1 MLIFQKRLKEI
12 RRERKLTQEDV
23 GKGVYVT
30 KQEICLYE
38 KGKRTPPL
46 EVIIKLADFLEVDFL
61 WLLGL
66 EYRKELE
73 KSKIAHISSE
83 ELEIIRRLRENK
95 ELYEKLVTDLDRTM
109 QNLTLKS
116 SK

>member
-1 MLIFQKRLKEI
+1 MQIFQKRLKDI
-12 RRERKLTQEDV
+12 RKERGLTQEEV
-23 GKGVYVT
+23 GKGVFIT

-66 EYRKELE
+66 EYRKDLA
-73 KSKIAHISSE
+73 KSKVIHISKE
-83 ELEIIRRLRENK
+83 EIEIIRRLRENK
-95 ELYEKLVTDLDRTM
+95 ELYDKLINDLDRTM
-109 QNLTLKS
+109 QDLTLKS
-116 SK
+116 NK

>member
-1 MLIFQKRLKEI
+1 MQIFQKRLKDI
-12 RRERKLTQEDV
+12 RKERGLTQEAV
-23 GKGVYVT
+23 GKGVFIT

-66 EYRKELE
+66 EYRKDLS
-73 KSKIAHISSE
+73 KSKVIHISKE
-83 ELEIIRRLRENK
+83 EIEIIKRLRENK
-95 ELYEKLVTDLDRTM
+95 ELYDKLINDLDRTM
-109 QNLTLKS
+109 QDLTLKS
-116 SK
+116 NK

>member
-1 MLIFQKRLKEI
+1 MQIFQKRLKEI
-12 RRERKLTQEDV
+12 RKERGLTQEDI
-23 GKGVYVT
+23 GKGIYIT

-66 EYRKELE
+66 ENKKEIGNN
-73 KSKIAHISSE
+73 KVVHISKE
-83 ELEIIRRLRENK
+83 EIEIIRKLRENK
-95 ELYEKLVTDLDRTM
+95 ELYAKLINDLDRTIQEM
-109 QNLTLKS
+109 N
-116 SK
+116 SKLNK

>member
-66 EYRKELE
+66 EYRKELP

-95 ELYEKLVTDLDRTM
+95 ELYEKLVNDLDRTM
-109 QNLTLKS
+109 QDLTLKS